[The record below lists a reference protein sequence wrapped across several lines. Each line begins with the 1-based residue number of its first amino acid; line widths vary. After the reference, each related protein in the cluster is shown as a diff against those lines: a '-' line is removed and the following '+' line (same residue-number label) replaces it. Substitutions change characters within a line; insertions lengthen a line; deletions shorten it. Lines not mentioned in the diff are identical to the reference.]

1 MEIKEFQKNSIRTL
15 NMDLTKEQLL
25 SNMVM
30 GIAGESGEVADVIKK
45 HLYQGHDLDVAHL
58 KEEIGDVMF
67 YIVNLANVLELD
79 MEEVLEDNI
88 NKLRKRYP
96 QGFDANRSINR

>member
-45 HLYQGHDLDVAHL
+45 HLYQGHDLDVAHI
-58 KEEIGDVMF
+58 KE
-67 YIVNLANVLELD
+67 
-79 MEEVLEDNI
+79 
-88 NKLRKRYP
+88 
-96 QGFDANRSINR
+96 

>member
-1 MEIKEFQKNSIRTL
+1 MEVKEFQQNSLRTL
-15 NMDLTKEQLL
+15 NRELTKEQLL

-45 HLYQGHDLDVAHL
+45 HLYQGHELDVAHL
-58 KEEIGDVMF
+58 KEELGDVMF
-67 YIVNLANVLELD
+67 YIVNLATVLELD
-79 MEEVLEDNI
+79 ICEVLEDNI

-96 QGFDANRSINR
+96 QGFDSDRSINR

>member
-1 MEIKEFQKNSIRTL
+1 MGIKEFQQNSIRTL
-15 NMDLTKEQLL
+15 NTNLTKEQLL

-67 YIVNLANVLELD
+67 YIANLANVLELD

-96 QGFDANRSINR
+96 QGFDSDRSRNR

>member
-1 MEIKEFQKNSIRTL
+1 MEIREFQKNSIRTL

-96 QGFDANRSINR
+96 QGFDADRSINR

>member
-79 MEEVLEDNI
+79 MQEVLEDNI

-96 QGFDANRSINR
+96 QGFDADRSINR